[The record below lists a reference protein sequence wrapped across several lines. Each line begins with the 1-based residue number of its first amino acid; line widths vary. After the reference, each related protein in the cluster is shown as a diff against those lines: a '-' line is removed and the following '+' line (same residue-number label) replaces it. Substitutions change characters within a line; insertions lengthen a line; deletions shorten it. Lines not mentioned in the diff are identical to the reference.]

1 MQKMNSLG
9 SNSISN
15 SSGRLS
21 TEENDDD
28 EISRLAI
35 SAYQA
40 KEEEIE
46 RKKMEVKEKVEL
58 QLGRAGEETRR
69 LAQIWEK
76 LEVMGDPMRKELA
89 NVRKKIDMANRE
101 LKPLGLSCQKKE
113 KEYKEALERF
123 NEKNKEKAQLVT
135 TLMELLTESEKLRM
149 QKLEELSKNQH
160 SEIFYFNLHLF
171 QKDNY
176 QCKRLKTEDE
186 PAFKVL
192 Y

>member
-1 MQKMNSLG
+1 MQKMKSLG

-21 TEENDDD
+21 TEENGDD

-46 RKKMEVKEKVEL
+46 RKKMEVKEKVGL

-69 LAQIWEK
+69 LAQIWEE
-76 LEVMGDPMRKELA
+76 LEVMGDPMRKEPA
-89 NVRKKIDMANRE
+89 NVRKKINMANRE

-113 KEYKEALERF
+113 KEYKEALESF

-135 TLMELLTESEKLRM
+135 TLTELLTESEKLRM
-149 QKLEELSKNQH
+149 QKLEELSKN
-160 SEIFYFNLHLF
+160 I
-171 QKDNY
+171 
-176 QCKRLKTEDE
+176 E
-186 PAFKVL
+186 PTL
-192 Y
+192 

>member
-1 MQKMNSLG
+1 M
-9 SNSISN
+9 
-15 SSGRLS
+15 
-21 TEENDDD
+21 EENDDD

-69 LAQIWEK
+69 LAQIWEE

-113 KEYKEALERF
+113 KEYKEALESF
-123 NEKNKEKAQLVT
+123 NEKNKEKAELVT
-135 TLMELLTESEKLRM
+135 TLMEVVLLTESEKLRM
-149 QKLEELSKNQH
+149 QKLEELSKN
-160 SEIFYFNLHLF
+160 I
-171 QKDNY
+171 
-176 QCKRLKTEDE
+176 E
-186 PAFKVL
+186 PTL
-192 Y
+192 

>member
-1 MQKMNSLG
+1 MQKVKSLG

-46 RKKMEVKEKVEL
+46 RKKMEVTEKVEL
-58 QLGRAGEETRR
+58 QLDRAGEETRR
-69 LAQIWEK
+69 LAQIWEE
-76 LEVMGDPMRKELA
+76 LEVIGDPMRKELA

-101 LKPLGLSCQKKE
+101 LKPLGLSCQKKKNE
-113 KEYKEALERF
+113 HHLICQQTGKIIQRSPGSF

-149 QKLEELSKNQH
+149 QKLEKLSKN
-160 SEIFYFNLHLF
+160 I
-171 QKDNY
+171 
-176 QCKRLKTEDE
+176 E
-186 PAFKVL
+186 PTL
-192 Y
+192 